1 MKIIFLDVDGCLNW
15 DHTKARCNGFLGIDK
30 IRVKRL
36 ARIVEATGAVI
47 VLTSTWGTWF
57 EVGAYKQTD
66 KSAKYLSNKLR
77 AQSLKVYDT
86 IDYRNFRHNG
96 RASAIQNY
104 LAQQEHFVENYVIL
118 DDEMF
123 WGYEVPPLKNHLVY
137 CISDVFRHDELS
149 GLTDNLVQH
158 AINIL
163 NGEEEGICVD
173 EDAQAVLKEN
183 ADKVVEYYD
192 NKSLFDD

>member
-1 MKIIFLDVDGCLNW
+1 MKIIFLDVDGVLNW

-30 IRVKRL
+30 IRVQRL
-36 ARIVEATGAVI
+36 AHIVEATGAVI
-47 VLTSTWGTWF
+47 VLTSTWGAWF

-77 AQSLKVYDT
+77 AQGL
-86 IDYRNFRHNG
+86 RNFRHSG
-96 RASAIQNY
+96 RASAIQSY
-104 LAQQEHFVENYVIL
+104 LEQQEHFIENYVIL

-137 CISDVFRHDELS
+137 CISDVFHHDELS

-173 EDAQAVLKEN
+173 EDAQAILKAN
-183 ADKVVEYYD
+183 ADKVIEYYD
-192 NKSLFDD
+192 NKSFFND